1 MFLLASRETKYL
13 EAVQKRTMASAN
25 LQSLEAERRLLT
37 RPSL

>member
-1 MFLLASRETKYL
+1 MFILASCETKYL
-13 EAVQKRTMASAN
+13 EAVQTRAIAPAK